1 MFKVVYES
9 ELELNESGVSS
20 WVPKLRIVSH
30 DIDLTLYPL
39 LGLHRV
45 YFLYSV
51 KINVIPARLYFYVTS
66 ILANT
71 SERTWALLLA
81 VAFVRLSV

>member
-1 MFKVVYES
+1 MYES

-30 DIDLTLYPL
+30 DIGLTLYPL

-51 KINVIPARLYFYVTS
+51 KINVIPGRLYFYVTS